1 MEIKGEGEVTQ
12 IGLIFLGLNL
22 SKFWFNWSKLGLNF
36 GLIGLNFEGKV
47 TQIGLIFLGLN
58 CLLDW
63 SKFGLNFGLI
73 GLNFPLDWSKISS
86 TVLKRKKETSTAFEQ

>member
-36 GLIGLNFEGKV
+36 GLIGLNF
-47 TQIGLIFLGLN
+47 
-58 CLLDW
+58 
-63 SKFGLNFGLI
+63 
-73 GLNFPLDWSKISS
+73 PLDWSKISS